1 VKQPSSI
8 GNFCTNRCIH
18 GGMPHREKECC
29 VFICLNI
36 KVSCLGGCV
45 ASKFDNEINQI
56 YNSNFS

>member
-8 GNFCTNRCIH
+8 GSFCTNRCIH

-56 YNSNFS
+56 YN